1 MAMWLTP
8 AVSAQRS
15 LRYEVRHNHWRKDGT
30 GTLIIDQGGVSY
42 QEVGQKKKAEQLH
55 HDKWEYQDIQ
65 QLYVAPNKLTVVT
78 YKDRKWRLGADK
90 QYEFILPAD
99 KNFNEAYALLKD
111 RLDQRFVAAVAD
123 GDTKPLWEMP
133 VKLLGTITGSEG
145 VLQVGSDQIVY
156 KTDRKE
162 QSRTWRYRDIENIST
177 SGPFQLTLTTF
188 ERAKTHYGSLKG
200 FNFQLKQPLEEKR
213 YNLLWRRLNQTKGLQ
228 LLTSVQEKDADN

>member
-8 AVSAQRS
+8 VVGAQQV
-15 LRYEVRHNHWRKDGT
+15 LRYDVRHNHWRRDGI
-30 GTLIIDQGGVSY
+30 GTLIIDQGGISY
-42 QEVGQKKKAEQLH
+42 QEAGQKKKSEQLH

-65 QLYVAPNKLTVVT
+65 QLYVAPNKLSVVT

-90 QYEFILPAD
+90 QYEFTLPVGQ
-99 KNFNEAYALLKD
+99 NFNEAYALLKD
-111 RLDQRFVAAVAD
+111 RLDQRFVAAITD
-123 GDTKPLWEMP
+123 GDAKPLWKMP
-133 VKLLGTITGSEG
+133 VKLLGPITGSEG
-145 VLQVGSDQIVY
+145 VLQVGPDQIVY